1 MPLFIDRHDI
11 EGVTAQAVMEAHAL
25 DMAVQDKHGVNY
37 LTYWV
42 DEARGRVFCLCDA
55 PTKELAEQ
63 VHREAHGL
71 LANKIMEVDPDTV
84 EAFLGTVEQA
94 PSMVRVEAVAPEIPA
109 PEVFGPEPGGSAFR
123 AVLFTDMTGSTEMT
137 RRLGDIGAMEVLRA
151 HNVIIRDAL
160 RAHHGREI
168 KHTGDGFMTSFI
180 SVSCAVEC
188 AIAILRA
195 FEAHNRE
202 HPDHEIHVRI
212 GLTAGEPVEE
222 DNDLFGATVQM
233 AARLCSHAQ
242 NDGILV
248 SGVVQELCVGKK
260 LEFVNPG
267 ERTLKGFD
275 VPVRVYEVGWAGSA

>member
-11 EGVTAQAVMEAHAL
+11 DGVTAQAVMDAHAL

-94 PSMVRVEAVAPEIPA
+94 PPMMRVEALAPAIPA
-109 PEVFGPEPGGSAFR
+109 PETFGPEPGASAFR

-137 RRLGDIGAMEVLRA
+137 RRLGDVGAMAVLRA
-151 HNVIIRDAL
+151 HNVIIREAL
-160 RAHHGREI
+160 RAHNGREI

-188 AIAILRA
+188 AITILRA
-195 FEAHNRE
+195 FEAHNVN

-248 SGVVQELCVGKK
+248 SGVVQELCADKN
-260 LEFVNPG
+260 LDFMNPG

-275 VPVRVYEVGWAGSA
+275 APVRVFEVGWSV

>member
-1 MPLFIDRHDI
+1 MPLYIDRHDI
-11 EGVTAQAVMEAHAL
+11 EGVTAQAVMDAHER

-42 DEARGRVFCLCDA
+42 DETRGRVFCLCDA
-55 PTKELAEQ
+55 PSKELAEQ

-71 LANKIMEVDPDTV
+71 LANRIMEVDPDTV

-94 PSMVRVEAVAPEIPA
+94 PPMMRVEALAPAIPA
-109 PEVFGPEPGGSAFR
+109 AEAFGTAPGESAFR

-137 RRLGDIGAMEVLRA
+137 RQLGDAGAMRVLRA

-160 RAHHGREI
+160 RAYNGREV

-180 SVSCAVEC
+180 SVSCAVQC

-195 FEAHNRE
+195 FEIHNRE

-248 SGVVQELCVGKK
+248 SSVVQELCVGKK
-260 LEFVNPG
+260 LDFLNPS
-267 ERTLKGFD
+267 ERLLKGFD
-275 VPVRVYEVGWAGSA
+275 KPVRVFEVGWAGEL